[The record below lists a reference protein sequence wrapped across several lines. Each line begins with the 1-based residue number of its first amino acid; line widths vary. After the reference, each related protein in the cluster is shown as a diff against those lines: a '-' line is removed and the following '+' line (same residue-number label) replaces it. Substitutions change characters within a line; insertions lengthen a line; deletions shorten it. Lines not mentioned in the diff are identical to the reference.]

1 MRETRLK
8 PFAAVRSWPTAAIE
22 QRRENA
28 RNRCKAAVHG
38 AGSWRRCKAL
48 LDSLL
53 VRFVV

>member
-1 MRETRLK
+1 MSARL
-8 PFAAVRSWPTAAIE
+8 WPTAAIE
-22 QRRENA
+22 HRRANA

-38 AGSWRRCKAL
+38 AGSLRRCKDL